1 MRNHTRY
8 LLAVAVT
15 ATTAGLSGCA
25 SIVEKQTQ
33 AVMIDTPACQQASC
47 RLSNSKGN
55 YRVESTP
62 GPVEVKRAYGDLT
75 IVCEKNGQTATSTHS
90 STYNE
95 GLIGNLIFGLG
106 WIPAALID
114 SGDGAGFTYP
124 VFMVNGLKCN
134 QAPAK

>member
-1 MRNHTRY
+1 MTAVG
-8 LLAVAVT
+8 LA
-15 ATTAGLSGCA
+15 GCA

-33 AVMIDTPACQQASC
+33 TVMIDTPACQQAIC
-47 RLSNSKGN
+47 RLSNSKGK
-55 YRVESTP
+55 YLVQSTP
-62 GPVEVKRAYGDLT
+62 GSVEIRRAYGDLT
-75 IVCEKNGQTATSTHS
+75 IVCEKDGRTATSTHAS
-90 STYNE
+90 SYNE

-124 VFMVNGLKCN
+124 VLMVNGLKCD